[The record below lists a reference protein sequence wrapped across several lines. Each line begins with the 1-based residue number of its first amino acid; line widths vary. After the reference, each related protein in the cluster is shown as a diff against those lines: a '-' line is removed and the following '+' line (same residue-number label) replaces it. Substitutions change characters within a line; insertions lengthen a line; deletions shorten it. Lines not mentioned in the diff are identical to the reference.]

1 MTSTTTPTSWSSL
14 PGGGEGQGS
23 GARPEV
29 RAGVRKGEGRG
40 LEQVALTVIR
50 RGAEEMLDHRDA
62 VVVGI
67 VLSGGDARDE
77 LGAG

>member
-14 PGGGEGQGS
+14 PGRG
-23 GARPEV
+23 R
-29 RAGVRKGEGRG
+29 GRG

-77 LGAG
+77 LRCGVR

>member
-1 MTSTTTPTSWSSL
+1 MGL
-14 PGGGEGQGS
+14 DQRL
-23 GARPEV
+23 GARV

-50 RGAEEMLDHRDA
+50 RGAEEVLDHRDA

-77 LGAG
+77 LRGGEG